1 MKRAILALLI
11 FSVAASAQNIL
22 DVMGIAQAALST
34 AVTLQTE
41 TGPDGTVCGLY
52 KFARAK
58 GAGVYAWFS
67 CVSADKTITLRTAQ
81 IQSASA
87 SVTPT
92 TFLLGQG
99 SAAFLVALN
108 PTAAPIAFGSLGTA
122 PANGIAWQ
130 STPGDGVT
138 VHTGSVSWP

>member
-1 MKRAILALLI
+1 MKRIVFALLV

-22 DVMGIAQAALST
+22 DVMGIAQAALAT

-41 TGPDGTVCGLY
+41 TGTDGTVCGLY
-52 KFARAK
+52 KFPRAK

-81 IQSASA
+81 IQSTAASTA
-87 SVTPT
+87 PT
-92 TFLLGQG
+92 SYLLGQG
-99 SAAFLVALN
+99 SMGFLVALN
-108 PTAAPIAFGSLGTA
+108 PTAAPIAFGSLGSA

-130 STPGDGVT
+130 STNGDGVT
-138 VHTGSVSWP
+138 LHTGSASWP